1 MKRHHCLTSVLLPLA
16 ALVSVSVSLLV
27 PVQSAHAQPAAPAQ
41 VAPDYSSTS
50 GVIPWSAIMEK
61 PLAGT
66 ANAGAPNA
74 AQTGAADMGAADAI
88 KGDAVKGDAKPVH
101 EELSRSNLKDAIR
114 EFNAGE
120 AGAKKP
126 GDEEPAP
133 GATTLRNPLSPAA
146 KAAQAQ
152 ANRAEWASV
161 YTSGSLMD
169 EVLPWAIAASSVLVL
184 GLAVK
189 LWLGYV
195 RAKAARPGMRRRAA
209 RKRSERS
216 ARSLRSSASSTSSA
230 EFQDQ
235 ASASSRSPAPSDSSR
250 QRQRSPRV

>member
-1 MKRHHCLTSVLLPLA
+1 MKRRHCLTSVLLSLA

-27 PVQSAHAQPAAPAQ
+27 AVQSAHAQPAAPAQ

-74 AQTGAADMGAADAI
+74 AQTGAADMGAADA
-88 KGDAVKGDAKPVH
+88 VKGDAKPVH

-120 AGAKKP
+120 AGTKKP

-152 ANRAEWASV
+152 ANRAEWASAH
-161 YTSGSLMD
+161 TSGSLMD